1 MFCPTFAFM
10 KKSKKVFLALA
21 AVFILGLGYLGY
33 DIGRRTTFPGAKP
46 PLQGKT
52 TAPDSVSIDSVK
64 ATQR

>member
-10 KKSKKVFLALA
+10 NKSKKVFLALA
-21 AVFILGLGYLGY
+21 AVFLLGLVYLGY